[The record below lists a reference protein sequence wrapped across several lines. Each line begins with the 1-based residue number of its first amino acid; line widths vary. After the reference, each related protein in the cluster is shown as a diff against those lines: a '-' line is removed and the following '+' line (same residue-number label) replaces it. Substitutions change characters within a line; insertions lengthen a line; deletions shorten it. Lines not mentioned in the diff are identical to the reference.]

1 MTDEQRDK
9 MMAGV
14 NLQPLTALLYGST
27 LSPKDSPDF
36 NDYDM
41 LGITRHDMTYYE
53 RYQAVKAYW
62 GQQRKAG
69 MIKKRAPYPDPS
81 NVTTGCNCDG
91 AGWYIQRTP
100 AGLSE
105 MKKCTCGIAGPSAF
119 ERSLNRELDILANRT
134 FENFHLDRPYKE
146 TPGASVA
153 MQQAMVT
160 NAVNKARSFANAPS
174 GWLYI
179 HGTVG
184 AGKSHLA
191 AAVANVCGRLHRV
204 IYRSMPAML
213 DTIRENSQMLD
224 KLFDQIST
232 ADVVVLDDIGADGT
246 PTEWAEARI
255 FRLINDRVDKPT
267 VFTSNVDVWD
277 LPYHERIKDRLNAS
291 RRAWLNTTSMRGQ
304 L

>member
-1 MTDEQRDK
+1 MSDDQKDK
-9 MMAGV
+9 MMAGA
-14 NLQPLTALLYGST
+14 NLKQVGVFLSAST
-27 LSPKDSPDF
+27 LSPKGSPDF

-53 RYQAVKAYW
+53 RYQAVKTYW

-69 MIKKRAPYPDPS
+69 MIKKRAPYPALT
-81 NVTTGCNCDG
+81 NITAGCNCDG
-91 AGWYIQRTP
+91 AGWFIQRTP
-100 AGLSE
+100 AGLSDL
-105 MKKCTCGIAGPSAF
+105 KKCTCGVAGPSVF
-119 ERSLNRELDILANRT
+119 ERALNRELDILANRT
-134 FENFHLDRPYKE
+134 FENFNVDRPYKD
-146 TPGASVA
+146 TPAASA
-153 MQQAMVT
+153 TMQHAMVT
-160 NAVNKARSFANAPS
+160 NAINKARSFATAPH

-179 HGTVG
+179 HGTIG

-191 AAVANVCGRLHRV
+191 AAVANVCGRSHRV

-224 KLFDQIST
+224 KLFDQISS
-232 ADVVVLDDIGADGT
+232 ADVVILDDIGADGT
-246 PTEWAEARI
+246 PTDWAEARI

-291 RRAWLNTTSMRGQ
+291 SRAWLNTTSMRGKI
-304 L
+304 